1 MAKKIIL
8 IILIFFVLFWAC
20 KPSNC
25 DKEMDKKRSEYGEP
39 EEVETY
45 TSSDYNSVTWWYWSK
60 GISFTFKWGSLIEKG
75 CEVSTYTFPPIP
87 AGSPAEIKAQVAANK
102 KLVSK
107 TISCDK
113 NPINF

>member
-39 EEVETY
+39 EEIETY
-45 TSSDYNSVTWWYWSK
+45 TQSDYNSVTWWYWSK
-60 GISFTFKWGSLIEKG
+60 GISFTFKWGALIEQG
-75 CEVSTYTFPPIP
+75 CEVSTYTFSPIP
-87 AGSPAEIKAQVAANK
+87 TDSSAEIKSQVAANK
-102 KLVSK
+102 NLVSK

-113 NPINF
+113 NQVHY